1 MRLKK
6 KNVLIAL
13 LILLMITGSA
23 CLLIIK
29 PWKKTNSNSPETDNS
44 VTVITMSPTLPS
56 MVETLPPDTQTTA
69 SSESYGINTDS
80 LKASIKLDIPYI
92 SQYPE
97 LPTGNEITALA
108 QALAYYGYNTDKE
121 VLAQTYL
128 KMSDNASA
136 GCFTEYFYGS
146 PWSNKG
152 LGCFTP
158 AIINAANA
166 FLKDNGS
173 DLRASSMCYSSM
185 EELLHEVSQENTVL
199 VWTSTNYSI
208 EKIPFRNITLEDNTK
223 FAWPYYETCVVIS
236 GYDLSKETI
245 TFVDPTQGEVTKNLY
260 KFKNYYEQM
269 YYQALVI
276 KK

>member
-6 KNVLIAL
+6 KNAFIAL
-13 LILLMITGSA
+13 LILLMITGSV
-23 CLLIIK
+23 CLLFIS
-29 PWKKTNSNSPETDNS
+29 PRKKINSNSTDTDNS
-44 VTVITMSPTLPS
+44 ITVITMSPTLPS
-56 MVETLPPDTQTTA
+56 MVETLSPDTQTTA
-69 SSESYGINTDS
+69 VPESYGINTDS
-80 LKASIKLDIPYI
+80 LKTSIKLDIPYI

-108 QALAYYGYNTDKE
+108 QALTYYGYNEDKE
-121 VLAQTYL
+121 ALAQNYL
-128 KMSDNASA
+128 KMSDNASE

-152 LGCFTP
+152 LGCFAP
-158 AIINAANA
+158 AIINAANSY
-166 FLKDNGS
+166 LKGIGS
-173 DLRASSMCYSSM
+173 DLRASSMCYSSIEM
-185 EELLHEVSQENTVL
+185 LLNEVSQGNTVL

-245 TFVDPTQGEVTKNLY
+245 TFVDPTQGEVTQNLY
-260 KFKNYYEQM
+260 KFKDYYEQM